1 MPSKTGHQEIGQSDF
16 FNIEVVFICSFLDSL
31 FNQFSTKFWTTFG
44 YLFGFLSGAF
54 SGIWNTLGMPLDT
67 KTLKNCEFFKV
78 FEIKLFGS
86 LKLLMALLGSSC
98 PLSGRSG
105 PKMDPKMIPKT
116 AQKKILRLST
126 FFVWFFQKYNSI
138 KIRRITVQF
147 CNTIWTNL
155 FAQNP

>member
-1 MPSKTGHQEIGQSDF
+1 
-16 FNIEVVFICSFLDSL
+16 
-31 FNQFSTKFWTTFG
+31 
-44 YLFGFLSGAF
+44 
-54 SGIWNTLGMPLDT
+54 MPLDT
-67 KTLKNCEFFKV
+67 KTLKNGRFFKV

-116 AQKKILRLST
+116 AQKRYLRLST
-126 FFVWFFQKYNSI
+126 FFLFDFFQKYNSI

-155 FAQNP
+155 FAQNPKKIYKRNQDETKRAIMSFKESNNGL